1 MLVIHLGFS
10 GLPKGNATSKRIFL
24 TFKALQLSGY
34 MPVIINKLSLNTKV
48 KSGKINRHDGI
59 PYIHT
64 SPWCNRP
71 DNFILRNLNK
81 VLGYIGEFLFI
92 ARKSKKIGAAI
103 FYHSSFSELCYY
115 RLLSKIFRF
124 KLIVQYVE
132 LRSAIPDRQRFFLK
146 LNDKYFDTKLS
157 HFCDGIIVIS
167 EYLKNRVLSHDK
179 QVPIVKVPAIC
190 NFDEFKIESGKPE
203 TNYLMYCGGIGYV
216 GVIDFVVEVYVEL
229 AERKAYEGNLL
240 LAIGGGEDEVAR
252 FARLREKIEQSG
264 YSDRIQLFKDV
275 PHDKLIRMYME
286 AEILMIPLRNHL
298 QDIAGFHHK
307 IGEYT
312 AAGKPIISTDLGEVH
327 TYFED
332 MKTAIL
338 APDSTK
344 ESYISK
350 LDGILKDKTLLAQ
363 IGKAGHEL
371 GLEHLNYLSY
381 VNPLKEFLG
390 RL

>member
-24 TFKALQLSGY
+24 TFKALLLGGY
-34 MPVIINKLSLNTKV
+34 TPVIINKLSLNTKV
-48 KSGKINRHDGI
+48 KPGKVNRHDGI
-59 PYIHT
+59 PYIHA
-64 SPWCNRP
+64 SPWSNRP
-71 DNFILRNLNK
+71 DNFLLRNLNK
-81 VLGYIGEFLFI
+81 VLGYAGEFLFI
-92 ARKSKKIGAAI
+92 AKKRQKIGAAI

-132 LRSAIPDRQRFFLK
+132 LRSAITDRQRFFLK
-146 LNDKYFDTKLS
+146 LNDRFFDTKLS
-157 HFCDGIIVIS
+157 SYCDGIIVIS
-167 EYLKNRVLSHDK
+167 EYLRNRVLNYNK

-190 NFDEFKIESGKPE
+190 NFDEFKLEGGKPE
-203 TNYLMYCGGIGYV
+203 NNYLMYCGGIGYV
-216 GVIDFVVEVYVEL
+216 EVIDFVVDVYLEL
-229 AERKAYEGNLL
+229 AERKAYDGNLL

-252 FARLREKIEQSG
+252 FARLREKIQQSG

-275 PHDKLIRMYME
+275 QHDKLIRMYME

-312 AAGKPIISTDLGEVH
+312 AAAKPIISTDLGEVH

-332 MKTAIL
+332 MKTTIL
-338 APDSTK
+338 SPNTSK
-344 ESYISK
+344 ESYIRK
-350 LDGILKDKTLLAQ
+350 LDGILKDKELLAR

-371 GLEHLNYLSY
+371 GLQHLNYLSY
-381 VNPLKEFLG
+381 VTPLKEFLG
-390 RL
+390 KL